1 MKKALTIERLQAE
14 WRNLHDLD
22 RAEAVRALHNSGP
35 SIREIGRQLHVSD
48 SGLCRLLVA
57 LDAPVEDKLR
67 ARNGE
72 ITTSEL
78 VRRSKAS
85 GRARAA
91 RNREEL
97 KLERGRQALH
107 AADLICKW
115 LIATQMNAPN
125 REMIVEEAR
134 LRFHGVIPVE
144 LNRSRQF
151 APDTQIEDIIVQ
163 TKPPK
168 FKEQHKTDIAGW
180 FAAWLC
186 QWTFYAFRDQD
197 VRDDALDLALER
209 QRAG

>member
-1 MKKALTIERLQAE
+1 MKEILTVEQLRCE
-14 WRNLHDLD
+14 WINLHDLD
-22 RAEAVRALHNSGP
+22 RAAAVRAINKAGLP
-35 SIREIGRQLHVSD
+35 IRQIATQLHKPE
-48 SGLCRLLVA
+48 SGLRRLLVA
-57 LDAPVEDKLR
+57 LDAPAEDKML
-67 ARNGE
+67 ARKGE

-78 VRRSKAS
+78 VRRSKAA

-163 TKPPK
+163 TKPPEL
-168 FKEQHKTDIAGW
+168 KEEHKTDIAGW

-186 QWTFYAFRDQD
+186 QWTFYAFRDED
-197 VRDDALDLALER
+197 VRDNALDLALER
-209 QRAG
+209 QRAA

>member
-1 MKKALTIERLQAE
+1 MKEILTVEQLRCE
-14 WRNLHDLD
+14 WINLHDLD
-22 RAEAVRALHNSGP
+22 RAAAVRAINNAGLP
-35 SIREIGRQLHVSD
+35 IRQIATQLQKPE
-48 SGLCRLLVA
+48 SGLRRLLVA
-57 LDAPVEDKLR
+57 LDAPAEDKML
-67 ARNGE
+67 ARKGE

-78 VRRSKAS
+78 VRRSKAA

-125 REMIVEEAR
+125 REMTVEEAR

-163 TKPPK
+163 TKPPEL
-168 FKEQHKTDIAGW
+168 KEQHKTDIAGW

-186 QWTFYAFRDQD
+186 QWTFYAFRDED
-197 VRDDALDLALER
+197 VRDNALDLALER
-209 QRAG
+209 QRAA